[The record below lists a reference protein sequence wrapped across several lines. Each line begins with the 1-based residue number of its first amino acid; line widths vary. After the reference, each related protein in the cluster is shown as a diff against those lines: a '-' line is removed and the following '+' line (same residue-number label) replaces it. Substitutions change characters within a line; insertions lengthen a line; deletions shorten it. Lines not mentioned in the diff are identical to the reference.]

1 MIDVLKTVTQKK
13 VGFKIK
19 NYNNCTRLSEII
31 SIETGFELNYNTIR
45 RFFGVV
51 KPVKPSNYT
60 LDTLSKFNGYENY
73 NDFIINYSYK
83 NKWKADFEF
92 FKLLQKNEEELVLN
106 YVANHLHHSR
116 SFLLKLV
123 QLVRELVLVKNFNL
137 LSKIFNLKQ
146 MNPSE
151 FVFEDIVYLGT
162 CIGPLCDHMDL
173 NQKSEQQ
180 LILNRNFQN
189 LVVLIY
195 VDYENLQGYYSQLIN
210 FIYKN
215 SKSHEIN
222 AFCEGVLNLNM
233 YLSNSPEKNYF
244 KPKSQEQF
252 HPILKSRIAAQEL
265 FWPVG
270 DLINIL
276 EDYSQKNQLKTQTN
290 IDYFFEIIFNSIV
303 TMNFEVMKWVIDNLG
318 DFSTSKSFYKF
329 EHYENFVLMNLL
341 YYYKI
346 KDRNTCEIWLATIS
360 FNNFNRSY
368 EMIFKQYVNIFKYH
382 FYSVDKNTHL
392 EAYTKASKNMYKNF
406 FTTSYLLN
414 YFSS

>member
-1 MIDVLKTVTQKK
+1 MIDVLKIITHKK

-19 NYNNCTRLSEII
+19 NYNNSKRLSEII
-31 SIETGFELNYNTIR
+31 SIETGIELNYNTIR

-51 KPVKPSNYT
+51 KSVKPSNHT
-60 LDTLSKFNGYENY
+60 LDTLSKLNGYENY
-73 NDFIINYSYK
+73 NDFIINFSYK
-83 NKWKADFEF
+83 NKWESDFKF
-92 FKLLQKNEEELVLN
+92 FKLLQKNEDELVLN
-106 YVANHLHHSR
+106 YIANHLHHKR

-123 QLVRELVLVKNFNL
+123 QLIRELVLTKNFKL

-146 MNPSE
+146 MSPSK

-162 CIGPLCDHMDL
+162 CIGPLCHHMDL

-180 LILNRNFQN
+180 LILNRNFQDI
-189 LVVLIY
+189 VILIY
-195 VDYENLQGYYSQLIN
+195 VDYENLQVYYSQLIS

-215 SKSHEIN
+215 SKSNEIN
-222 AFCEGVLNLNM
+222 AFCEGVLNLNK

-244 KPKSQEQF
+244 KPKSQKQF
-252 HPILKSRIAAQEL
+252 HPILKSRVASQEL
-265 FWPVG
+265 FWLGG
-270 DLINIL
+270 DLLNIL
-276 EDYSQKNQLKTQTN
+276 EDYSLKNKLKTQTN
-290 IDYFFEIIFNSIV
+290 VDYFFEIIFNSIV

-329 EHYENFVLMNLL
+329 EHYENFGLMNLL

-346 KDRNTCEIWLATIS
+346 KDRNTCDIWLATIS

-382 FYSVDKNTHL
+382 FYSVDKKNHL
-392 EAYTKASKNMYKNF
+392 EVYTKASENMYKGF